1 MPSKAALEHS
11 IPSLPTTFAAS
22 RSRRRLRRLE
32 GVVLAFAGYLLVLAL
47 LTVVA
52 RPVRLSVGDAS
63 CRVARGATA
72 AQALRASGVRP
83 EPGDLLDLRGGLLH
97 EGGGLPPRVL
107 RGGQPLALDA
117 AVSRGD
123 SLCVAPA
130 ANVSEPV
137 REQTQLLA
145 PPETT
150 GTLPPAVVGSQRLQV
165 GLLSGQALLE
175 TATAVP
181 TVPAATPPQTPRMLA
196 LTFDD
201 GPWPTATVQILD
213 ILAKHGAHATFFV
226 VGAQAHGRPELIRR
240 TVAEGNEV
248 AVHTWAHAN
257 LARTS
262 SGATIA
268 DLNRCRS
275 ALEGLTDQRVRLMRP
290 PYGALNARARSAIAQ
305 TGLRAVLW
313 TADTNDWRRP
323 GADTIY
329 ARIMGG
335 ARSGAII
342 LCHDG
347 GGPRSGTVAAVR
359 RAVPAL
365 QARGYQLVTVSQLL
379 GLQPRPEGGAIIL
392 ADGRR
397 LEVKPLQPPVKLV
410 VDGKPAVLPEDPV
423 EMEGQL
429 LVPVRPLLEPLRVKW
444 VWSQQAQKLT
454 MTGPFEQLVL
464 RLNALKVETGPGLTE
479 DMIAPPILYREA
491 LMVPLWAV
499 MRVAQARALYDPAT
513 HTLRLVSFSEE
524 MQTVA
529 EGNVAPAEWGRGVNW
544 RTYLGGK

>member
-11 IPSLPTTFAAS
+11 VPSLPTTFAVS

-32 GVVLAFAGYLLVLAL
+32 GVVVAFAGYLLVLAL

-52 RPVRLSVGDAS
+52 RPLRLSVGGAS
-63 CRVARGATA
+63 CRVGRGATA
-72 AQALRASGVRP
+72 AQALRAGGVPP

-97 EGGGLPPRVL
+97 QGGGLPPRVL
-107 RGGQPLALDA
+107 RDGQPLALDA

-130 ANVSEPV
+130 ANVYEPV
-137 REQTQLLA
+137 REQTELL
-145 PPETT
+145 PPPQTS

-181 TVPAATPPQTPRMLA
+181 TVPAATPPQTPRMVA

-201 GPWPTATVQILD
+201 GPWPSATAQILD
-213 ILAKHGAHATFFV
+213 ILAQHRAHATFFV

-262 SGATIA
+262 FGAIIA

-275 ALEGLTDQRVRLMRP
+275 TLESLTDQRVRLMRP
-290 PYGALNARARSAIAQ
+290 PYGALNARARAAITQ

-323 GADTIY
+323 GAETIY
-329 ARIMGG
+329 ARIMAG

-347 GGPRSGTVAAVR
+347 GGPRSNTVAAVR

-365 QARGYQLVTVSQLL
+365 QARGV
-379 GLQPRPEGGAIIL
+379 
-392 ADGRR
+392 
-397 LEVKPLQPPVKLV
+397 
-410 VDGKPAVLPEDPV
+410 PEDTIRQITVTNP
-423 EMEGQL
+423 
-429 LVPVRPLLEPLRVKW
+429 
-444 VWSQQAQKLT
+444 
-454 MTGPFEQLVL
+454 
-464 RLNALKVETGPGLTE
+464 
-479 DMIAPPILYREA
+479 
-491 LMVPLWAV
+491 
-499 MRVAQARALYDPAT
+499 ARAFAMP
-513 HTLRLVSFSEE
+513 
-524 MQTVA
+524 
-529 EGNVAPAEWGRGVNW
+529 G
-544 RTYLGGK
+544 